1 MPGPPLAPR
10 SILCYTAPR
19 AHGPG
24 ETFMT
29 IKPDNTDDFPTSR
42 EEWTAFVAQSHKTES
57 ALLER
62 IKELN
67 CLYGI
72 TSLAQRV
79 DQPLD
84 VLLTGIADLIRASWQ
99 YPDIT
104 CASIRLG
111 DSRHRSENFLH
122 TSWSQASPVIIRG
135 EECGEVEV
143 CYLEERPECDEGPF
157 LREERSLIDAVA
169 DQVGRIVAQRRA
181 EEQMRALSQELIMAQ
196 ENERQRIARELH
208 DHLAQDLSLAR
219 ADLERV
225 NCNLPE
231 GGPWKGQTGAIAERL
246 GSAIRSIRDLAYGLL
261 PPGLT
266 ELGLVETVL
275 AHCEDFSLRH
285 GIAVEVFADGLDGVD
300 FDFDTQI
307 NIYRLIQEALNNVRK
322 HAKASRVTI
331 RLLGSYPSLLVR
343 IEDDGCG
350 ADLERCLSQAGRTK
364 RMGLWSMRERVRL
377 LGGKISFRSKP
388 GQGMQIRIETPLNRS
403 SSEHA

>member
-1 MPGPPLAPR
+1 
-10 SILCYTAPR
+10 
-19 AHGPG
+19 
-24 ETFMT
+24 MT
-29 IKPDNTDDFPTSR
+29 IRPDSTEDFPASN
-42 EEWTAFVAQSHKTES
+42 EEWQRFVAQSHKTEHD
-57 ALLER
+57 LLER

-72 TSLAQRV
+72 SRLAQRRE
-79 DQPLD
+79 QPQD
-84 VLLTGIADLIRASWQ
+84 ELLTDIAGLIRSSWQ
-99 YPDIT
+99 YPDIA

-111 DSRHRSENFLH
+111 ETRHNSDNFVRTH
-122 TSWSQASPVIIRG
+122 WCQSSPIII
-135 EECGEVEV
+135 EADECGAVEV
-143 CYLEERPECDEGPF
+143 CYLEQRPDSDEGPF

-169 DQVGRIVAQRRA
+169 DQIGRIVSQRRA

-219 ADLERV
+219 ADLERIG
-225 NCNLPE
+225 CGLPE
-231 GGPWKGQTGAIAERL
+231 GGPWRAQAGVIAERL
-246 GSAIRSIRDLAYGLL
+246 GTAIRSIRDLAYGLL

-275 AHCEDFSLRH
+275 AHCEEFSLRH
-285 GIAVEVFADGLDGVD
+285 GIAVDVFADGLAGVN

-331 RLLGSYPSLLVR
+331 RLLGSYPDLLVR

-350 ADLERCLSQAGRTK
+350 ADMDRCLSQAGRTK
-364 RMGLWSMRERVRL
+364 RMGLWSMRERVKL

-388 GQGMQIRIETPLNRS
+388 GQGLHIRIETPLNRS
-403 SSEHA
+403 SNERA

>member
-1 MPGPPLAPR
+1 
-10 SILCYTAPR
+10 
-19 AHGPG
+19 
-24 ETFMT
+24 MT
-29 IKPDNTDDFPTSR
+29 TRPDHTENFPASP
-42 EEWTAFVAQSHKTES
+42 EEWRSFLVQSQKTQHD
-57 ALLER
+57 LLER

-72 TSLAQRV
+72 TRLAQQRE
-79 DQPLD
+79 QPLEE
-84 VLLTGIADLIRASWQ
+84 LLTGIAELIRASWQ
-99 YPDIT
+99 YPDIA

-111 DSRHRSENFLH
+111 DAMHNSGNFQRTQWCQ
-122 TSWSQASPVIIRG
+122 TSPIVIG
-135 EECGEVEV
+135 AEQCGAVDV
-143 CYLEERPECDEGPF
+143 CYLEERPELDEGPF

-169 DQVGRIVAQRRA
+169 DQIGRIVAQRRA

-219 ADLERV
+219 ADLERIG
-225 NCNLPE
+225 CGLPE
-231 GGPWKGQTGAIAERL
+231 SGPWRGQAGVIAERL
-246 GSAIRSIRDLAYGLL
+246 GTAIRSIRDLAYGLL

-275 AHCEDFSLRH
+275 AHCEDFSLRN
-285 GIAVEVFADGLDGVD
+285 GIAVDVFADGLDGVS

-331 RLLGSYPSLLVR
+331 RLLGSYPNLLVR

-350 ADLERCLSQAGRTK
+350 ADMDRCLAQAGRAK

-377 LGGKISFRSKP
+377 LGGKLSFRSKP
-388 GQGMQIRIETPLNRS
+388 GQGLHIRIETPLNRS
-403 SSEHA
+403 SHERT

>member
-1 MPGPPLAPR
+1 MTTRPD
-10 SILCYTAPR
+10 TAEHVPSS
-19 AHGPG
+19 P
-24 ETFMT
+24 
-29 IKPDNTDDFPTSR
+29 
-42 EEWTAFVAQSHKTES
+42 EEWQAFVAHSRKTQHD
-57 ALLER
+57 LLER

-72 TSLAQRV
+72 SRLAQQR
-79 DQPLD
+79 DQPLPA
-84 VLLTGIADLIRASWQ
+84 LLANIAELVRSSWQ
-99 YPDIT
+99 YPDIA

-111 DSRHRSENFLH
+111 DDRHSSANFAPTPWLQ
-122 TSWSQASPVIIRG
+122 SSPIAIG
-135 EECGEVEV
+135 AEECGALEV

-157 LREERSLIDAVA
+157 LREERSLIDALA
-169 DQVGRIVAQRRA
+169 DQIGRIVAQRRA

-219 ADLERV
+219 ADLERITGT
-225 NCNLPE
+225 LPE
-231 GGPWKGQTGAIAERL
+231 NGTWRTQAGTVAERL
-246 GSAIRSIRDLAYGLL
+246 GTAIRSIRDLAYGLL

-275 AHCEDFSLRH
+275 AHCEDFSLRN
-285 GIAVEVFADGLDGVD
+285 GIAVDVFADGLGGVN

-350 ADLERCLSQAGRTK
+350 MDMDQCQALAGRAK
-364 RMGLWSMRERVRL
+364 RMGLWSMRERVKL

-388 GQGMQIRIETPLNRS
+388 GQGLQIRVETPLKRS
-403 SSEHA
+403 SHERP

>member
-1 MPGPPLAPR
+1 
-10 SILCYTAPR
+10 
-19 AHGPG
+19 
-24 ETFMT
+24 MT
-29 IKPDNTDDFPTSR
+29 TRPDSTENFPASK
-42 EEWTAFVAQSHKTES
+42 EEWEMFVAQSRKTQHD
-57 ALLER
+57 LLER

-72 TSLAQRV
+72 SRLAQHRE
-79 DQPLD
+79 QPLD
-84 VLLTGIADLIRASWQ
+84 ELLTGIADLIRSSWQ
-99 YPDIT
+99 YPDIS

-111 DSRHRSENFLH
+111 DTRHNSGNFVR
-122 TSWSQASPVIIRG
+122 TRWCQSSPIVIDAD
-135 EECGEVEV
+135 ECGAVEV
-143 CYLEERPECDEGPF
+143 CYLEERPDSDEGPF

-169 DQVGRIVAQRRA
+169 DQIGRIVAQRRV

-219 ADLERV
+219 ADLDRIG
-225 NCNLPE
+225 CGLPE
-231 GGPWKGQTGAIAERL
+231 SGPWRAQTGVIAERL
-246 GSAIRSIRDLAYGLL
+246 GTAIRSIRDLAYGLL

-285 GIAVEVFADGLDGVD
+285 GIAVDVFADGLGGVA

-307 NIYRLIQEALNNVRK
+307 NIYRLIQEALSNVRK

-331 RLLGSYPSLLVR
+331 RLLGSYPNLLVR

-350 ADLERCLSQAGRTK
+350 ADMDRCLSQAGRAK
-364 RMGLWSMRERVRL
+364 RMGLWSMRERVKL

-388 GQGMQIRIETPLNRS
+388 GQGLHIRIETPLNRS
-403 SSEHA
+403 SNEHA

>member
-1 MPGPPLAPR
+1 
-10 SILCYTAPR
+10 
-19 AHGPG
+19 
-24 ETFMT
+24 MT
-29 IKPDNTDDFPTSR
+29 IRPDNTDTFPASN
-42 EEWTAFVAQSHKTES
+42 EEWQSFVAQSHKTQHD
-57 ALLER
+57 LLER

-72 TSLAQRV
+72 SRLAQRRE
-79 DQPLD
+79 QPLAE
-84 VLLTGIADLIRASWQ
+84 LLTDIAGLIRSSWQ
-99 YPDIT
+99 YPDIA

-111 DSRHRSENFLH
+111 ETLHNSDNFVR
-122 TSWSQASPVIIRG
+122 TRWCQSSPIII
-135 EECGEVEV
+135 EADECGTVEV
-143 CYLEERPECDEGPF
+143 CYLEERPDSDEGPF

-169 DQVGRIVAQRRA
+169 DQIGRIVAQRRA

-219 ADLERV
+219 ADLERIG
-225 NCNLPE
+225 CGLPE
-231 GGPWKGQTGAIAERL
+231 GGPWRAQAGVIAERL
-246 GSAIRSIRDLAYGLL
+246 GTAIRSIRDLAYGLL

-285 GIAVEVFADGLDGVD
+285 GIAVDVFADGLDGVS

-350 ADLERCLSQAGRTK
+350 ADMDRCLSQAGRNK
-364 RMGLWSMRERVRL
+364 RMGLWSMRERVKL

-388 GQGMQIRIETPLNRS
+388 GHGLHIRIETPLNRS
-403 SSEHA
+403 SHERA